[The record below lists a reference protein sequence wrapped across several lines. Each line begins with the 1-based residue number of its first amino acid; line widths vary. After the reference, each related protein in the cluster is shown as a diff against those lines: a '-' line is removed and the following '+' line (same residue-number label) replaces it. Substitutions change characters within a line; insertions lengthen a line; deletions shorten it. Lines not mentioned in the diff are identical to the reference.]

1 MSKMR
6 INMLLLMILGWISF
20 FSCQNSKNTSSSGSR
35 TESGISKTEKMPI
48 GPKLAEN
55 NHLSIEDRIELYH
68 RLKIESPDAY
78 TFDNLDDITM
88 YGYSLLWN
96 DKTDEAIAIFKLIV
110 SEYPDYAN
118 GYDSLGEA
126 YLKSGDKKLAL
137 ANYEKSVKMD
147 SLNYFG
153 AEQINRIKNPDY
165 VPERSRFDQVFTKKK
180 YCDDLDQLGNTLI
193 QIHPNALKFIT
204 KEDFQKT
211 IEQKKGLITDHTTYG
226 EFIWHCSEIIAN
238 TNCSHTSMGN
248 FFHEWQLLPHKYIFP
263 LEVRWI
269 NDHLYVVANNGNE
282 DHVSIKDEILSI
294 NGMAVSDLIQDIF
307 KHIPSQGHIKTSKK
321 YDFEKWAPGMIPY
334 ALGFPDKYEVLVQGK
349 ESPVVLNSAQ
359 EEQSYYSQP
368 LRHHYPEERLSL
380 EMLEEDQTAI
390 LNIASFNYYWWNNLD
405 FFEQFIDSCFVEMN
419 EKGVENLIIDVR
431 YNGGGSPEASIHLLK
446 YLIDE
451 PFVYYA
457 STPDGIDEGLHYPF
471 EKQFEGNLFFL
482 IDGNGNSTTGH
493 FMAVARD
500 LKLGTIIG
508 EELGSNQFCTAGQ
521 TIRRL
526 SNTGLEYYIPNST
539 CISSATSSPEDR
551 GILPDHYI
559 AQSIDDYLDS
569 IDRVKVYTMELIAK

>member
-6 INMLLLMILGWISF
+6 ITMLLLIILGCSCF
-20 FSCQNSKNTSSSGSR
+20 FSCQNNKNTFTNS
-35 TESGISKTEKMPI
+35 TKNNISKTEKIPI
-48 GPKLAEN
+48 GTKLAEN

-68 RLKIESPDAY
+68 RLKIEKPDLY
-78 TFDNLDDITM
+78 VFDDLDDITM

-96 DKTDEAIAIFKLIV
+96 DKIDEAIAIFKLIV

-126 YLKSGDKKLAL
+126 YLKNGDKQLAL
-137 ANYEKSVKMD
+137 ANYEKSVEMD

-165 VPERSRFDQVFTKKK
+165 VPERSRFDQVFPKNK
-180 YCDDLDQLGNTLI
+180 YRDDLDQLGNTLM
-193 QIHPNALKFIT
+193 QIHPNALKFIA

-211 IEQKKGLITDHTTYG
+211 IEQKKALITDHTTYG
-226 EFIWHCSEIIAN
+226 KFIWHCSEIIAN

-248 FFHEWQLLPHKYIFP
+248 FFHEWQLLPHRYIFP

-269 NDHLYVVANNGNE
+269 EGHLYVVANNGNE
-282 DHVSIKDEILSI
+282 DQISIRDEIESI
-294 NGMAVSDLIQDIF
+294 NGIAVSDLLQDVF
-307 KHIPSQGHIKTSKK
+307 KHIPSQGHIETSKK

-334 ALGFPDKYEVLVQGK
+334 ALGFPDKYEIVAQGK
-349 ESPVVLNSAQ
+349 GNPIVLNRAQ

-368 LRHHYPEERLSL
+368 LRHDPPEEQLSL
-380 EMLEEDQTAI
+380 EMQEENQIAI

-405 FFEQFIDSCFVEMN
+405 FFEQFIDSCFVEIN
-419 EKGVENLIIDVR
+419 KKKIENLIIDVR
-431 YNGGGSPEASIHLLK
+431 YNGGGSQHASIYLLK
-446 YLIDE
+446 YLIDK

-457 STPDGIDEGLHYPF
+457 STPNGMDEELQYPF
-471 EKQFEGNLFFL
+471 DKQFEGNLFFL

-493 FMAVARD
+493 FMSIVRD

-539 CISSATSSPEDR
+539 CISSATSLPDNR
-551 GILPDHYI
+551 GVLPDHYI
-559 AQSIDDYLDS
+559 AQSIDDYLNG
-569 IDRVKVYTMELIAK
+569 IDRVKEYAIELIGK